1 MAKGWLR
8 GVTALLLA
16 SGGTLPASSGAQE
29 RPLTLDEVYR
39 IAREDARRAMEPSA
53 GLPPDPVLQL
63 GVMNFSLP
71 GFETDMPTSMT
82 PSIQAMQML
91 PIGKL
96 GLTRRLAEQS
106 TALSASAEREEAW
119 EVRSRAAMA
128 FYELWQATREIEV
141 MRETLGWLENFE
153 AVAKAMYV
161 SGEASQSDVLR
172 AGVEISRMEADI
184 ERMQAMKAGSA
195 ARLNAV
201 LGRPADTPVS
211 EVVIPSPQLWLPSAD
226 TLRASAEQHR
236 PMLEGGRTEV
246 EQTRTRSALVR
257 REIWPDLTVGFEY
270 GQRSAPPDEMGES
283 RIERMG
289 SVMVGFSLPVF
300 AGKRQL
306 RMRDEARAMQSMA
319 EADLAAMRV
328 EVDAR
333 IGELLADLTRS
344 RELIELYRSNVL
356 PQARAMVSSALSSY
370 RVGRVDFM
378 TLVDAQMTNN
388 EYEQELAVLLSEYGV
403 AFAELEM
410 TIGRELSADDAGA
423 MEGR

>member
-1 MAKGWLR
+1 
-8 GVTALLLA
+8 
-16 SGGTLPASSGAQE
+16 
-29 RPLTLDEVYR
+29 
-39 IAREDARRAMEPSA
+39 
-53 GLPPDPVLQL
+53 
-63 GVMNFSLP
+63 
-71 GFETDMPTSMT
+71 
-82 PSIQAMQML
+82 
-91 PIGKL
+91 
-96 GLTRRLAEQS
+96 
-106 TALSASAEREEAW
+106 
-119 EVRSRAAMA
+119 
-128 FYELWQATREIEV
+128 
-141 MRETLGWLENFE
+141 
-153 AVAKAMYV
+153 
-161 SGEASQSDVLR
+161 
-172 AGVEISRMEADI
+172 
-184 ERMQAMKAGSA
+184 
-195 ARLNAV
+195 
-201 LGRPADTPVS
+201 
-211 EVVIPSPQLWLPSAD
+211 
-226 TLRASAEQHR
+226 
-236 PMLEGGRTEV
+236 
-246 EQTRTRSALVR
+246 
-257 REIWPDLTVGFEY
+257 
-270 GQRSAPPDEMGES
+270 
-283 RIERMG
+283 MG